1 MHRIRSRTDVAAR
14 LRQAGFTL
22 VEMIISLALMGIV
35 AMVMI
40 PLLQMPMNGYIDAQ
54 RRSELQA
61 QMDLIRVKLTNDLA
75 NALPGSVRV
84 TQVGANS
91 YLEFIEVKGVARYRT
106 SNTGGPGYC
115 TPACGATDKL
125 STSCAENCFTTLG
138 PFNPYGTGTG
148 AVVPQ
153 RGDYVAVL
161 PSAGSISPPAYV
173 TTNNSPTVLLTA
185 VSPPQAN
192 GSVGLR
198 FNGHTFQAD
207 DPNKRVY
214 LLKWAVSY
222 VCTAGTAANTGTLT
236 KRWRYGMA
244 LNQTTVFGAA
254 VNNATLS
261 TRIAPGAAPGAN
273 PCRFYVSPT
282 PGPALVAP
290 QNLRQTVSL
299 QINLATMSGAGVVT
313 EQTQADMQFAVREP

>member
-1 MHRIRSRTDVAAR
+1 
-14 LRQAGFTL
+14 
-22 VEMIISLALMGIV
+22 MIISLALMGIV

-106 SNTGGPGYC
+106 SDTGGPNYC
-115 TPACGATDKL
+115 PAVPAAAPCSSAKDKL
-125 STSCAENCFTTLG
+125 SAACASETCFTTLG
-138 PFNPYGTGTG
+138 PFNPYGTVTG
-148 AVVPQ
+148 AVTPLVN
-153 RGDYVAVL
+153 DYVAVL
-161 PSAGSISPPAYV
+161 PSLGTVLPPAYV
-173 TTNNSPTVLLTA
+173 TTAGSPTVRLTTVA
-185 VSPPQAN
+185 SLAN
-192 GSVGLR
+192 GSFGLR
-198 FNGHTFQAD
+198 FAAHTFQAD

-214 LLKWAVSY
+214 LLKQAVSY

-236 KRWRYGMA
+236 KRWGYAMA
-244 LNQTTVFGAA
+244 LNQTTAFAAA

-261 TRIAPGAAPGAN
+261 TRIAPGAN
-273 PCRFYVSPT
+273 PCRFYLSSAAT
-282 PGPALVAP
+282 AP

-299 QINLATMSGAGVVT
+299 QINLATMSGGGVLT